1 MADERAEYEV
11 LTPIDDPAHHRPAYL
26 PGQPIHAQVVED
38 WGLRIGTA
46 DDPEA
51 QVLSLRP
58 QEMARPASNASQ
70 QEWLRYRAGKPGANV
85 AELELLGRNQ
95 LRDMDARDMDAPPT
109 DTADERD
116 TDEPTDPAGEEQAK
130 E

>member
-1 MADERAEYEV
+1 MADERPEYEA

-38 WGLRIGTA
+38 WGLRIGAA

-70 QEWLRYRAGKPGANV
+70 QEWLRYRAGQPGANV

-95 LRDMDARDMDAPPT
+95 LRDMDVAPT

-116 TDEPTDPAGEEQAK
+116 TDEPTEGVGDEQAK